1 MPTAEISLMPN
12 WVIWVIGLL
21 GLVIVGIIGYWQL
34 IIAEGTYLGQWV
46 VTWLYDLTAGH
57 YDGIKQFDADMEAIF
72 LGRPLAAALSDV
84 PAPLVCD
91 IGTGTARL
99 PLALLAQP
107 TFQGK
112 IAGLDDSRRMLR
124 VAARKTGGYR
134 NRLALIWRDTTRL
147 PFADGVFDAVTCLE
161 MLEFTPDPHKQ
172 LAEAIRVLR
181 PGGTLLTTRRRGFDA
196 RMMPGKVFT
205 PEQFAGFLES
215 LGIVDVRIVAWQVDY
230 DLVWG
235 KRAGK
240 ASAMACPI
248 LEVLLCP
255 RCNTP
260 SLIEED
266 QVVRCERCSTPYP
279 IHGGIIELREQ
290 SRWDPA

>member
-1 MPTAEISLMPN
+1 MSN
-12 WVIWVIGLL
+12 WVIWVTGLL
-21 GLVIVGIIGYWQL
+21 SLVILGIVAYWQL
-34 IIAEGTYLGQWV
+34 VIAEGTYLGQWV
-46 VTWLYDLTAGH
+46 VTRLYDLAANH

-72 LGRPLAAALSDV
+72 LGRPLAAALRDI

-112 IAGLDDSRRMLR
+112 IVGLDDSRRMLKI
-124 VAARKTGGYR
+124 AARKTGGYG
-134 NRLALIWRDTTRL
+134 NRLALIWHDTTRL

-181 PGGTLLTTRRRGFDA
+181 PGCVLLTTQRKGFDA
-196 RMMPGKVFT
+196 CMMPGKVFT
-205 PEQFAGFLES
+205 PGQMMDLLER
-215 LGIVDVRIVAWQVDY
+215 LGIIDVHILAWQVDY

-235 KRAGK
+235 RRDGSAAAGARA
-240 ASAMACPI
+240 A
-248 LEVLLCP
+248 LEVLQCP
-255 RCNTP
+255 RCDAPTFA
-260 SLIEED
+260 ED
-266 QVVRCERCSTPYP
+266 NQVIRCEQCSALYP
-279 IHGGIIELREQ
+279 IRDGIIELHKN
-290 SRWDPA
+290 